1 MSFWQRFRDAF
12 LDEAPGLK
20 DYDHDTRVA
29 IGALLLE
36 MCRADFEVR
45 AEEMRALIGSIQS
58 SFGLSAADT
67 DTLLAQSEAEA
78 DVAVSLRLYTSVIN
92 DRLDSAQKRRVLAQ
106 LWAIALADGDIH
118 QQEELLL
125 VRVGELLKIP
135 ERTVKQIREGAE

>member
-125 VRVGELLKIP
+125 VRVGELFKIP